1 MCALLC
7 ALFWKITEE
16 KYMENKYY
24 SNYFKSIGQGLEKSL
39 YYVNQQV
46 SEPELFFQ
54 TIKGILTKLRETRNK
69 IYFFG
74 NGASAAFANH
84 MALDFSKNGK
94 ILSRSLSDSA
104 LLTALSNDYSYDK
117 AMLEYL
123 KIEGVS
129 KDDLVITISSSGN
142 SPNVVSVL
150 EYCKENNIKSLAL
163 SGLKNDNKSIT
174 LADYS
179 IYVPMKTYGM
189 VECIHQIFLHL
200 ILDESMEIFEWD
212 RNEFQNMN
220 ASNFKL

>member
-1 MCALLC
+1 
-7 ALFWKITEE
+7 
-16 KYMENKYY
+16 MENKYY
-24 SNYFKSIGQGLEKSL
+24 SNYFKSISRGLEESL
-39 YYVNQQV
+39 YYKNQQL
-46 SEPELFFQ
+46 SEPQLFFQ
-54 TIKGILTKLRETRNK
+54 TIKGVLKKLKETKNK

-104 LLTALSNDYSYDK
+104 LLTALSNDYSYDN
-117 AMLEYL
+117 AMLEFL
-123 KIEGVS
+123 KMEGVNNE
-129 KDDLVITISSSGN
+129 DIVITISSSGN
-142 SPNVVSVL
+142 SPNIISVL
-150 EYCKENNIKSLAL
+150 NYCKENNIQSLAL
-163 SGLKNDNKSIT
+163 SGLKKDNKSIS

-212 RNEFQNMN
+212 RNDFQNMN

>member
-1 MCALLC
+1 
-7 ALFWKITEE
+7 
-16 KYMENKYY
+16 MENKYY
-24 SNYFKSIGQGLEKSL
+24 SNYFRSIGQGLEESL
-39 YYVNQQV
+39 YYASQRL
-46 SEPELFFQ
+46 SKPELFFQ
-54 TIKGILTKLRETRNK
+54 TLKGILIKLRETRNK

-104 LLTALSNDYSYDK
+104 LLTALSNDYSYER

-142 SPNVVSVL
+142 SPNVVNVL

-200 ILDESMEIFEWD
+200 ILDESMGVFEWNRSD
-212 RNEFQNMN
+212 FQNMN

>member
-1 MCALLC
+1 MY
-7 ALFWKITEE
+7 I
-16 KYMENKYY
+16 MENKYY
-24 SNYFKSIGQGLEKSL
+24 SNYFKSIGQGLADSIYFLEQK
-39 YYVNQQV
+39 NI
-46 SEPELFFQ
+46 EPELFFQ
-54 TIKGILTKLRETRNK
+54 TIKGVLKKLRETKNK

-104 LLTALSNDYSYDK
+104 LLTALSNDYSYEN
-117 AMLEYL
+117 AMLEFL
-123 KIEGVS
+123 KIEGVT
-129 KDDLVITISSSGN
+129 KEDFVITISSSGN
-142 SPNVVSVL
+142 SPNIVSAL
-150 EYCKENNIKSLAL
+150 NYCKENKIKSLAL
-163 SGLKNDNKSIT
+163 SGLKKDNKSIS

-212 RNEFQNMN
+212 RVEYQNMN
-220 ASNFKL
+220 ISNLKF

>member
-1 MCALLC
+1 MNNNYSINYCNSITKGLKDTI
-7 ALFWKITEE
+7 FFEKNSNIKSNIFFEKINQ
-16 KYMENKYY
+16 KLNKIRD
-24 SNYFKSIGQGLEKSL
+24 N
-39 YYVNQQV
+39 
-46 SEPELFFQ
+46 
-54 TIKGILTKLRETRNK
+54 RNK

-74 NGASAAFANH
+74 NGASSAFANH

-94 ILSRSLSDSA
+94 ILARSLSDSA
-104 LLTALSNDYSYDK
+104 MLTALANDYSYEL

-123 KIEGVS
+123 KIEGVN

-142 SPNVVSVL
+142 SPNVVNVL
-150 EYCKENNIKSLAL
+150 KHCKENNIKSLAL
-163 SGLKNDNKSIT
+163 SGLKQDNKSIL

-200 ILDESMEIFEWD
+200 ILDQSMEIFEWD

-220 ASNFKL
+220 SKNFTL

>member
-1 MCALLC
+1 
-7 ALFWKITEE
+7 
-16 KYMENKYY
+16 MENKYY
-24 SNYFKSIGQGLEKSL
+24 SNYFKSIGQGLADSIYFLEQK
-39 YYVNQQV
+39 NI
-46 SEPELFFQ
+46 EPELFFQ
-54 TIKGILTKLRETRNK
+54 TIKGVLKKLRETKNK

-104 LLTALSNDYSYDK
+104 LLTALSNDYSYEN
-117 AMLEYL
+117 AMLEFL
-123 KIEGVS
+123 KIEGVT
-129 KDDLVITISSSGN
+129 KEDFVITISSSGN
-142 SPNVVSVL
+142 SPNIVSVL
-150 EYCKENNIKSLAL
+150 NYCKENKITSLAL
-163 SGLKNDNKSIT
+163 SGLKKDNKSIS

-212 RNEFQNMN
+212 RVEYQNMN
-220 ASNFKL
+220 ISNLKF

>member
-1 MCALLC
+1 MN
-7 ALFWKITEE
+7 
-16 KYMENKYY
+16 MENKYY
-24 SNYFKSIGQGLEKSL
+24 SNYFKSITQGLEESK
-39 YYVNQQV
+39 YYTNQQL
-46 SEPELFFQ
+46 SEPDLFFK
-54 TIKGILTKLRETRNK
+54 TVKDNLKKLRETKSK

-104 LLTALSNDYSYDK
+104 LLTALANDYSYEN

-123 KIEGVS
+123 KIEGAT
-129 KDDLVITISSSGN
+129 KEDLVITISSSGN

-150 EYCKENNIKSLAL
+150 NYCKNNGISTLAL
-163 SGLKNDNKSIT
+163 SGLKNENKSIEI
-174 LADYS
+174 ADYS

-220 ASNFKL
+220 SSNFKL

>member
-1 MCALLC
+1 
-7 ALFWKITEE
+7 
-16 KYMENKYY
+16 MENKYY
-24 SNYFKSIGQGLEKSL
+24 LNYFKSISRGLEESL
-39 YYVNQQV
+39 YYANQQL
-46 SEPELFFQ
+46 SEPDLFFQ
-54 TIKGILTKLRETRNK
+54 SIKGILKKLRETKSK

-94 ILSRSLSDSA
+94 ILSRSLSDSS
-104 LLTALSNDYSYDK
+104 LLTALSNDYSYEN
-117 AMLEYL
+117 AMLEFL
-123 KIEGVS
+123 KIEGVT
-129 KDDLVITISSSGN
+129 KEDLVITISSSGN

-150 EYCKENNIKSLAL
+150 NYCKENNIKSLAL
-163 SGLKNDNKSIT
+163 SGLKNGNKSIS

-212 RNEFQNMN
+212 RVEYQNMN
-220 ASNFKL
+220 ISLFKL

>member
-1 MCALLC
+1 M
-7 ALFWKITEE
+7 K
-16 KYMENKYY
+16 NQYY
-24 SNYFKSIGQGLEKSL
+24 SYYFKSISQGLTEAIYNIDQIK
-39 YYVNQQV
+39 VNAD
-46 SEPELFFQ
+46 FFFE
-54 TIKGILTKLRETRNK
+54 TINETLVKLRETKNK

-84 MALDFSKNGK
+84 MALDFSKNGQ

-104 LLTALSNDYSYDK
+104 LLTALSNDYSFDK
-117 AMLEYL
+117 VFVEFL
-123 KIEGVS
+123 KIEGVT

-142 SPNVVSVL
+142 SQNIVNVMNF
-150 EYCKENNIKSLAL
+150 CKDNNIKTLGL
-163 SGLKNDNKSIT
+163 SGLKNDNKSIS

-200 ILDESMEIFEWD
+200 ILDESMGIFEWD

-220 ASNFKL
+220 HSNFIK

>member
-1 MCALLC
+1 MSNHY
-7 ALFWKITEE
+7 FI
-16 KYMENKYY
+16 
-24 SNYFKSIGQGLEKSL
+24 NYFNSIKKGLEDTIFYEKNKNIKSNIFFENI
-39 YYVNQQV
+39 NQ
-46 SEPELFFQ
+46 
-54 TIKGILTKLRETRNK
+54 KLKKIRENSNK
-69 IYFFG
+69 IFFFG

-94 ILSRSLSDSA
+94 ILARSLSDSA
-104 LLTALSNDYSYDK
+104 MLTALANDYTYEL

-123 KIEGVS
+123 KIEGVN

-150 EYCKENNIKSLAL
+150 NHCKENNINSLAL
-163 SGLKNDNKSIT
+163 SGLKQDNKSII

-200 ILDESMEIFEWD
+200 LLDQSMDIFEWD
-212 RNEFQNMN
+212 RHVFQNMN
-220 ASNFKL
+220 SKNFTL

>member
-1 MCALLC
+1 
-7 ALFWKITEE
+7 
-16 KYMENKYY
+16 MENKFY
-24 SNYFKSIGQGLEKSL
+24 SNYFKSINQGLENSQ
-39 YYVNQQV
+39 YYVNQQF

-54 TIKGILTKLRETRNK
+54 TIKGIIIKLKETNGK

-74 NGASAAFANH
+74 NGASSAFANH

-104 LLTALSNDYSYDK
+104 MLTALANDYSYEN
-117 AMLEYL
+117 AMMEFL
-123 KIEGVS
+123 KIEGVT
-129 KDDLVITISSSGN
+129 KNDFVITISSSGN
-142 SPNVVSVL
+142 SLNIINVL
-150 EYCKENNIKSLAL
+150 NYCKVNNIQSLAL
-163 SGLKNDNKSIT
+163 SGLKKENKSIE
-174 LADYS
+174 LAHYS

-212 RNEFQNMN
+212 RDDFQNMN

>member
-1 MCALLC
+1 MCIVLC
-7 ALFWKITEE
+7 IILENKMRKEL
-16 KYMENKYY
+16 MENKYY
-24 SNYFKSIGQGLEKSL
+24 SNYFISISRGLEESL
-39 YYVNQQV
+39 YYVNQQI

-54 TIKGILTKLRETRNK
+54 SIKGILKKLRETKSK

-104 LLTALSNDYSYDK
+104 LLTALSNDYSYEN

-123 KIEGVS
+123 KIEGVT
-129 KDDLVITISSSGN
+129 KEDLVITISSSGN
-142 SPNVVSVL
+142 SQNIVSVL
-150 EYCKENNIKSLAL
+150 NHCKENNIKSLAL
-163 SGLKNDNKSIT
+163 SGLKKDNKSIS

-200 ILDESMEIFEWD
+200 ILDDSMEIFEWD
-212 RNEFQNMN
+212 RVEYQNMN
-220 ASNFKL
+220 ASSFKF

>member
-1 MCALLC
+1 
-7 ALFWKITEE
+7 
-16 KYMENKYY
+16 MENKYY
-24 SNYFKSIGQGLEKSL
+24 FNYFKSINKGLIDSRYFINNIET
-39 YYVNQQV
+39 
-46 SEPELFFQ
+46 ETGLFFE
-54 TIKGILTKLRETRNK
+54 TIKSIILKLRSKKSK

-104 LLTALSNDYSYDK
+104 LLTALSNDYSYEN
-117 AMLEYL
+117 AMIEFL
-123 KIEGVS
+123 KIEGVT
-129 KDDLVITISSSGN
+129 KEDLVITISSSGN
-142 SPNVVSVL
+142 SPNILSVL
-150 EYCKENNIKSLAL
+150 NFCKKNNIKTLAL
-163 SGLKNDNKSIT
+163 SGLKNDNMSIQISNF
-174 LADYS
+174 S

-212 RNEFQNMN
+212 RDEIQNMN

>member
-1 MCALLC
+1 
-7 ALFWKITEE
+7 
-16 KYMENKYY
+16 MENKYY
-24 SNYFKSIGQGLEKSL
+24 SNYFKSISQGLKKSV
-39 YYVNQQV
+39 YYVNQEV

-54 TIKGILTKLRETRNK
+54 IINDIVTKLRETGNK

-94 ILSRSLSDSA
+94 ISSRSLSDSA
-104 LLTALSNDYSYDK
+104 MLTALANDYSYEQ
-117 AMLEYL
+117 AMVEYL
-123 KIEGVS
+123 KIEGVN

-142 SPNVVSVL
+142 VVSVL
-150 EYCKENNIKSLAL
+150 NHCKENNIKSLAL
-163 SGLKNDNKSIT
+163 SGLKNDNKSI
-174 LADYS
+174 LLSDYS

-200 ILDESMEIFEWD
+200 ILDESMDIFEWD

-220 ASNFKL
+220 SSNFKL

>member
-1 MCALLC
+1 MCAVLC
-7 ALFWKITEE
+7 ALFLKLTKENH
-16 KYMENKYY
+16 MVNKYY
-24 SNYFKSIGQGLEKSL
+24 SNYFKSISQGLEESL
-39 YYVNQQV
+39 YYANQQV
-46 SEPELFFQ
+46 SEPELFFE
-54 TIKGILTKLRETRNK
+54 TIKHALIKLRETKSK

-104 LLTALSNDYSYDK
+104 LLTALSNDYSYEN
-117 AMLEYL
+117 AMLEFL
-123 KIEGVS
+123 KIEGVTN
-129 KDDLVITISSSGN
+129 DDLVITISSSGN
-142 SPNVVSVL
+142 SPNIVSVL
-150 EYCKENNIKSLAL
+150 NYCKENQIRSLAL
-163 SGLKNDNKSIT
+163 SGLKKDNKSIS

-212 RNEFQNMN
+212 REDFQNMN
-220 ASNFKL
+220 ISSFKL